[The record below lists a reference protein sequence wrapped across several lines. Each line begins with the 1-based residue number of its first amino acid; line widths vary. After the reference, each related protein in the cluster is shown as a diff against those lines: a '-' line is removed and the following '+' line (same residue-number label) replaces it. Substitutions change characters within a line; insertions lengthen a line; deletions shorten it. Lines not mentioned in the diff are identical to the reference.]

1 MSKIVSM
8 LLWLF
13 LIVFSQNQYANVYT
27 NKLSLNIKDQTFN
40 TARFYDDQKREVYF
54 SGWNVSGSVKL
65 KSMDFLPFKSIEDAK
80 KSFKLMRDETGANA
94 VRFTV
99 AWEGI
104 HPDVDVI
111 DHRYLQQM
119 LEFMKAAIDQKI
131 YILFDY
137 HQDLYSRHLFNK
149 NSKYTGN
156 GAPKWITPNMNKKLN
171 ICFLCVHW
179 SQNSLSNFGLRKA
192 VRKFWD
198 NAPIETQKGI
208 RYVQDE
214 YHWQLKKVLSFVK
227 NNLSNEEFKFIL
239 GLDPMNEPVD
249 GGLRKMGAYEWS
261 KHYQWPYYEKVKS
274 AMKETGWGNKILFF
288 EPLVYWNSNLSFIR
302 TGRGYY
308 PTQNVQGY
316 SFNTHFYDFKR
327 TGRIAFKKLN
337 SNTYLN
343 DFDEIRGESNF
354 HHAPAFLSE
363 FGWPLEGNGRSDTHK
378 IIKSMK
384 EGIMLS
390 ANNMKK
396 GYHNFYSPYVSHTQW
411 QWDIYHDQ
419 HHEYQNENLNR
430 LMTKADAW
438 NGENYSVIT
447 NFGKKFTIDKN
458 LVNRAYPRRVAGD
471 LINFYYQDRVKDKK
485 RKKLDW
491 TKLNV
496 KDVEIKNNSHYVVM
510 TWSNPRNN
518 KNMNEIFLPKLFK
531 NSEITII
538 TSDKITRVQKNSQQE
553 LKKEGLVLINDNGTE
568 SGLRLNFRSSDSLQ
582 FLFVINEGLE
592 AEIATKIQ
600 KELIKNILINK
611 THPII
616 KE

>member
-1 MSKIVSM
+1 MF
-8 LLWLF
+8 LL
-13 LIVFSQNQYANVYT
+13 VFSKNQYANVRT
-27 NKLSLNIKDQTFN
+27 DRLSLSVNDKFYETS
-40 TARFYDDQKREVYF
+40 RFYDDQNREVYF

-65 KSMDFLPFKSIEDAK
+65 KSMDFLPFKNIDDAR

-111 DHRYLQQM
+111 DQEYLQKM

-137 HQDLYSRHLFNK
+137 HQDLYSRHIFNK
-149 NSKYTGN
+149 HSKYTGN
-156 GAPKWITPNMNKKLN
+156 GAPEWITPSMNKKLN

-198 NAPIETQKGI
+198 NAPIETHKGI

-214 YHWQLKKVLSFVK
+214 YHWQLKKVLAFVK
-227 NNLSNEEFKFIL
+227 NNLSPDEFKYIL

-249 GGLRKMGAYEWS
+249 GGLRNMGPYEWS
-261 KHYQWPYYEKVKS
+261 KHYQWPYYVKVKQ
-274 AMKETGWGNKILFF
+274 AMKETGWDNKILFF

-308 PTQNVQGY
+308 PTQNSQGF

-343 DFDEIRGESNF
+343 DFDKIRSESNF

-363 FGWPLEGNGRSDTHK
+363 YGWPLEGFGRSDTHK

-390 ANNMKK
+390 ASNMKS
-396 GYHNFYSPYVSHTQW
+396 GQHNFYSPYVSHTQW
-411 QWDIYHDQ
+411 QWDIYHNQ
-419 HHEYQNENLNR
+419 HHEYQNDNLNR

-447 NFGKKFTIDKN
+447 KFGEEFTIAKN

-471 LINFYYQDRVKDKK
+471 LIHFYYQDRVKDKK
-485 RKKLDW
+485 KNELNW
-491 TKLNV
+491 TKLNAGNV
-496 KDVEIKNNSHYVVM
+496 DIKDDSHYVVM
-510 TWSNPRNN
+510 TWKNPKNN
-518 KNMNEIFLPKLFK
+518 KSSNEIFLPKVFR
-531 NSEITII
+531 SPESTII
-538 TSDKITRVQKNSQQE
+538 TKDKIINVQSSSREAIKSSGFS
-553 LKKEGLVLINDNGTE
+553 LTDDNGLE
-568 SGLRLNFRSSDSLQ
+568 SGLKLNFKSSGSLE
-582 FLFVINEGLE
+582 FLFIINEGLNKMD
-592 AEIATKIQ
+592 ASKIQ
-600 KELIKNILINK
+600 KELTKSILINK
-611 THPII
+611 IHPII
-616 KE
+616 QN